1 MSNDDCAAIYGIII
15 WEGTMCIDPIKDGVG
30 TGVCSGD
37 SGGPLNYRQADN
49 SYLQIGVT
57 SFVSSGGCE
66 DKLPHGF
73 TRMTSFLGWVEGNTG
88 IVIP

>member
-1 MSNDDCAAIYGIII
+1 M
-15 WEGTMCIDPIKDGVG
+15 KDGVG

-37 SGGPLNYRQADN
+37 SGGPLNYREADG
-49 SYLQIGVT
+49 SYKQIGVT

-66 DKLPHGF
+66 NGLPHGF
-73 TRMTSFLGWVEGNTG
+73 TRLTEFLGWVSDNTG